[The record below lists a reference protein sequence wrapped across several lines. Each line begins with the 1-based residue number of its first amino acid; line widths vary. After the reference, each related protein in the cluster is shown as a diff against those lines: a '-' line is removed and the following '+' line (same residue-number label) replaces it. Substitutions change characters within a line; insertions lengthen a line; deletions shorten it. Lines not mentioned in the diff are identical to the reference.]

1 MVVKRVRKQQ
11 EELQSESSDEDFT
24 LNNQLSE
31 DEGSSESASDE
42 SESESDAETDL
53 ATESASILSD
63 LNNIKLRSPSDDES
77 DYDSDTI
84 YETGADGKV
93 RALRPEINPI
103 YDSDDT
109 DNEDAAN
116 TIGNIPISAYDEMP
130 HIGYDIDGKRI
141 MRPATASA
149 LDSLL
154 ESIDLPEGWTG
165 LIDKNTG
172 KGLNISAEELD
183 LIKKLQ
189 MGQNTDSSV
198 NPFQDTVEYFSSQV
212 EVMPLKGGQEPKRR
226 FVPSKNESK
235 MVMKLVRAI
244 RQGKI
249 VPWSEAEEKKNQQL
263 LEDQQF
269 PMYDV
274 WEDANDEPGP
284 DHIMNLRAPKLPPPT
299 HAFSYNPPEE
309 YLSDDDEDDNEVDEN
324 GERKFKSKK
333 YDSLRKVP
341 GYSESVRERFN
352 RSLDLYLA
360 PRVRKPKMDM
370 DPDSLIPD
378 LPSPRDLRP
387 FPIKNA
393 TVYSGHQGRVR
404 CVEIDPTGEFVAT
417 GGDDGTVRV
426 WELLTG
432 KELWRCN
439 LAKLNKYRDEDIESD
454 GEDSETEGLKNSQAS
469 DSDKVDALSWH
480 PSSDSGL
487 LAAVAGDN
495 IYLLVPSVF
504 YIEKINHGREMIESG
519 WGFAEGG
526 KDNQKLDQLEAKGGE
541 DDDDED
547 LVAKKK
553 IFAKW
558 TKPSTEQNQ
567 NGIGAVI
574 RCQHTLK
581 KINWHR
587 RGDYFVTVA
596 PSAKNSAV
604 LVHQLSKHA
613 SQSPFK
619 RSRGIAQDAKFH
631 PFRPHLYVASQRY
644 VRVYDLSAQIMAK
657 KLTPGVKWLNSF
669 DIHPRGD
676 NVITSS
682 YDKKV
687 TWQDMDLSNKPYKT
701 LRYHE
706 KAVRDVK
713 FHKHL
718 PLFCSAADDGQ
729 INIFH
734 GSVYDDLMKNP
745 LLVPLKVLRGHVV
758 KQHLGVLNVH
768 WHPTEAWLVTAGAD
782 GTARLWVA

>member
-1 MVVKRVRKQQ
+1 MAVKRVRRHQVEDNKDH
-11 EELQSESSDEDFT
+11 EDENQSSSSSEDEDFT
-24 LNNQLSE
+24 LTAL
-31 DEGSSESASDE
+31 DE
-42 SESESDAETDL
+42 SESESNDGSESDAESVSTSVLNDL
-53 ATESASILSD
+53 DNIQLNGITGSD
-63 LNNIKLRSPSDDES
+63 SDDG
-77 DYDSDTI
+77 DTL
-84 YETGADGKV
+84 YEIGADGKP
-93 RALRPEINPI
+93 RELRPEINPI

-109 DNEDAAN
+109 DNEEAGN

-149 LDSLL
+149 IDSLL

-172 KGLNISAEELD
+172 KSLNISSDELD
-183 LIKKLQ
+183 LIRKLQ
-189 MGQNTDSSV
+189 LGQNTDSSV
-198 NPFQDTVEYFSSQV
+198 NPFQDTVEYFTSQV
-212 EVMPLKGGQEPKRR
+212 ELMPLKGGQEPKRR

-249 VPWSEAEEKKNQQL
+249 VPWSEAEAQKRKQL
-263 LEDQQF
+263 ADEEQAH
-269 PMYDV
+269 MYDV
-274 WEDANDEPGP
+274 WADADTEPGP

-309 YLSDDDEDDNEVDEN
+309 YLSESDNENEN
-324 GERKFKSKK
+324 EENEENPKFKSKK

-341 GYSESVRERFN
+341 GYSESVRERFE

-370 DPDSLIPD
+370 DADSLIPD
-378 LPSPRDLRP
+378 LPSPKDLRP
-387 FPIKNA
+387 FPIKNS
-393 TVYSGHQGRVR
+393 TIYSGHQGRVR

-432 KELWRCN
+432 KELWRCDI
-439 LAKLNKYRDEDIESD
+439 AKMNKYRDEDEED
-454 GEDSETEGLKNSQAS
+454 EDEDSDEEALKNSQNS
-469 DSDKVDALSWH
+469 DSDKVDALNWH
-480 PSSDSGL
+480 PSADTGL
-487 LAAVAGDN
+487 LAVVAGDN
-495 IYLLVPSVF
+495 IYLVVPQVF
-504 YIEKINHGREMIESG
+504 YIEKINRGRELIESG

-526 KDNQKLDQLEAKGGE
+526 KDNSKVDQLGGGDDEGE
-541 DDDDED
+541 DDDEEY
-547 LVAKKK
+547 VKKK
-553 IFAKW
+553 VYAKW
-558 TKPSTEQNQ
+558 TKPSTVQNQ
-567 NGIGAVI
+567 KGIGAVI

-596 PSAKNSAV
+596 PGAKNSAV

-687 TWQDMDLSNKPYKT
+687 TWQDMDLSTKPYKT

-713 FHKHL
+713 FHKQL
-718 PLFCSAADDGQ
+718 PLFCSASDDGQ

-745 LLVPLKVLRGHVV
+745 LLVPLKVLRGHAV
-758 KQHLGVLNVH
+758 KQHLGVLSAN
-768 WHPTEAWLVTAGAD
+768 WHPSEAWLVTAGAD